1 MTVYGVKDD
10 GLSMNSSDEKEKSE
24 VETMEVDDMYVKLF
38 SFLETFPQYLSW
50 FYYSFKADY
59 NLYKKF
65 WSLQDFF
72 RNPNQCYNKLPWKT
86 FCLVNYN
93 LHQC

>member
-38 SFLETFPQYLSW
+38 SFLETFPQYLS
-50 FYYSFKADY
+50 
-59 NLYKKF
+59 
-65 WSLQDFF
+65 
-72 RNPNQCYNKLPWKT
+72 
-86 FCLVNYN
+86 
-93 LHQC
+93 